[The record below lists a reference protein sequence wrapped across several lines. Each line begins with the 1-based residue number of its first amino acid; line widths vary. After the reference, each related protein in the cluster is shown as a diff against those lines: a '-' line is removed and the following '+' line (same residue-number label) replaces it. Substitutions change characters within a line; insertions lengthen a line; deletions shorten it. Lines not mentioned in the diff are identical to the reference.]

1 MRELWPRLASLAL
14 AALLALAVG
23 GVMTAHARTVG
34 EFIDDARI
42 AAEVIAK
49 LTADSPSNFLKIN
62 VKSESGIV
70 TLSGTVDSADKRA
83 RAAQIASAVNGVK
96 GLVSNIQLAG
106 GGAPTP
112 PTANVP
118 PSPIGTS
125 AIDATGTI
133 ASVDSSTGTI
143 TLTDG
148 RVLPMPAASA
158 STTAP
163 SPGPTQTT
171 PVPTSPTPRTPSA
184 TTNVFDATDVSV
196 VWTPSASANR

>member
-1 MRELWPRLASLAL
+1 
-14 AALLALAVG
+14 
-23 GVMTAHARTVG
+23 MTAHARTVG

-42 AAEVIAK
+42 AAEVMAK

-62 VKSESGIV
+62 VKSESAIV

-83 RAAQIASAVNGVK
+83 RAAHIASAVNGVK

-143 TLTDG
+143 T
-148 RVLPMPAASA
+148 
-158 STTAP
+158 
-163 SPGPTQTT
+163 QTT

-184 TTNVFDATDVSV
+184 STNVVDASDVSV
-196 VWTPSASANR
+196 VWTPSASASR